1 MCFTPLSL
9 NHGKNLN
16 TGYIKFGEFK
26 SSAKF
31 LQCQCVILLWS
42 PYVVQ
47 RNKQQHFKHL
57 IFDKGKSGRKG
68 QQVTAK

>member
-1 MCFTPLSL
+1 MMCFTPLSL

-31 LQCQCVILLWS
+31 S
-42 PYVVQ
+42 
-47 RNKQQHFKHL
+47 
-57 IFDKGKSGRKG
+57 
-68 QQVTAK
+68 